1 MPFQINA
8 ILSQGIGLPKFSQT
22 ATVLDVAGLD
32 TQQHGWRIRHP
43 QAVKTEG
50 KFVSNSPITGTLPVI
65 YPYLGAWVGSQR
77 KRPHC
82 AFLGLALLC
91 GYPIRLG
98 LSKPRIHTMI
108 FTFLI
113 QRSRACRVADL
124 PHIRTIT
131 AVADNEAQA
140 RIALAGLPLVFLS
153 RTPTG
158 RAAA

>member
-1 MPFQINA
+1 MGREPKKTPRLRLSTVGRCFAATRSA
-8 ILSQGIGLPKFSQT
+8 I
-22 ATVLDVAGLD
+22 
-32 TQQHGWRIRHP
+32 
-43 QAVKTEG
+43 
-50 KFVSNSPITGTLPVI
+50 VSNSMEITP
-65 YPYLGAWVGSQR
+65 
-77 KRPHC
+77 
-82 AFLGLALLC
+82 
-91 GYPIRLG
+91 
-98 LSKPRIHTMI
+98 MI

-131 AVADNEAQA
+131 AVADTEAQA